1 MIRTRH
7 SSVFVHVG
15 MLALLFAGL
24 TGVGCQ
30 FVFGDFTLESGTGGE
45 PASGGATSTVS
56 GGSNSGGAS
65 VVGATGGTAGTG
77 GTATLGTCNGTNVCC
92 NVNQA
97 HCQLDDAGMPNG
109 TADVCNDT
117 RTGWVTTGC
126 AKGCLL
132 GDGGSDTCAI
142 CTEGSAL
149 CVILDGV
156 RVLRACI
163 AGGWSTITCANNC
176 VDATSTAP
184 AACQ

>member
-1 MIRTRH
+1 MVRDRSLVVSPH
-7 SSVFVHVG
+7 LRQLG
-15 MLALLFAGL
+15 LLFAGL
-24 TGVGCQ
+24 TSVGCQ

-45 PASGGATSTVS
+45 PASGAATSTVS
-56 GGSNSGGAS
+56 GGSDSGGTS
-65 VVGATGGTAGTG
+65 VVGATGGTSGTG

-97 HCQLDDAGMPNG
+97 HCHLDDAGMPNG
-109 TADVCNDT
+109 IAEVCDDT
-117 RTGWVTTGC
+117 RTGWVTTSC

-142 CTEGSAL
+142 CTEGSSL

-163 AGGWSTITCANNC
+163 AGGWSTITCANSC